1 MAIKNNSEGKPYFS
15 QRNNKIKPA
24 SSCNVTS
31 IINALSAAGWPVLEM
46 VPEGV
51 QPEDALMRFIMTD
64 AACDRKWRS
73 LDPQGK
79 QPPNEWHAVLAYGTN
94 RWLAGLGYAGSPVQF
109 RVNVSADEIK
119 SVIQNGGAAVV
130 SGAFPSVDGV
140 LNHVVAVVGYSGDDF
155 IIDDPWGDFR
165 DKYVT
170 VKGND
175 IPMKRSEF
183 MNLLKPVGASKK
195 WAHLVSVNPDAGKK
209 EKQESLAALD

>member
-31 IINALSAAGWPVLEM
+31 IINALSAAGWPVLAM

-51 QPEDALMRFIMTD
+51 QPEDSLMHFIMTD
-64 AACDRKWRS
+64 ASCDRKWRS
-73 LDPQGK
+73 LDPEGK
-79 QPPNEWHAVLAYGTN
+79 IPPNEWHAVLAYGAN
-94 RWLAGLGYAGSPVQF
+94 KWLAKLGYTDSPVQF
-109 RVNVSADEIK
+109 RENVSADEVK
-119 SVIQNGGAAVV
+119 SVIQKGGAAVV

-183 MNLLKPVGASKK
+183 MNLLKPLGNMKK
-195 WAHLVSVNPDAGKK
+195 WAHLVKRNPSIVKK
-209 EKQESLAALD
+209 ESKTDVLSV

>member
-1 MAIKNNSEGKPYFS
+1 MTGNGGALTRKANSRQMNGTQSLPTGQTGGLQVWDMPEALYNSGKMA
-15 QRNNKIKPA
+15 
-24 SSCNVTS
+24 
-31 IINALSAAGWPVLEM
+31 
-46 VPEGV
+46 
-51 QPEDALMRFIMTD
+51 
-64 AACDRKWRS
+64 
-73 LDPQGK
+73 
-79 QPPNEWHAVLAYGTN
+79 N

-109 RVNVSADEIK
+109 RENVSADEIK

-165 DKYVT
+165 DKYAT

-175 IPMKRSEF
+175 IPMKRTEF
-183 MNLLKPVGASKK
+183 MNLLKPVGATKK

>member
-1 MAIKNNSEGKPYFS
+1 MAIKNNSDGKPYFS

-31 IINALSAAGWPVLEM
+31 IINALSSAGWPVLAM

-79 QPPNEWHAVLAYGTN
+79 QPPNEWHAVLAYGAN
-94 RWLAGLGYAGSPVQF
+94 KWLAKLGYTDSPVQF
-109 RVNVSADEIK
+109 RENVTAEEIK
-119 SVIQNGGAAVV
+119 AVIQDGGA
-130 SGAFPSVDGV
+130 DGM
-140 LNHVVAVVGYSGDDF
+140 LNHVVAIVGYSGDDF

-175 IPMKRSEF
+175 IPMTRSEF
-183 MNLLKPVGASKK
+183 MNLLKPLGNMKK
-195 WAHLVSVNPDAGKK
+195 WAHLVKQNPYVVKK
-209 EKQESLAALD
+209 ESKTDILSV

>member
-51 QPEDALMRFIMTD
+51 QPEDALMRYIMTD
-64 AACDRKWRS
+64 ASCDRKWRS

-79 QPPNEWHAVLAYGTN
+79 QPPNEWHAVLAYGAN

-109 RVNVSADEIK
+109 RENVSADEIK

>member
-31 IINALSAAGWPVLEM
+31 IINALSAAGWPVEDM

-51 QPEDALMRFIMTD
+51 QPEDALMRYIMTD
-64 AACDRKWRS
+64 AGCDKKWRS
-73 LDPQGK
+73 LDPEGK
-79 QPPNEWHAVLAYGTN
+79 IPPNEWHAVLAYGAN
-94 RWLAGLGYAGSPVQF
+94 RWLSGLGYSGSPVQF
-109 RVNVSADEIK
+109 RENVSADEIK

-140 LNHVVAVVGYSGDDF
+140 LNHVVAIVGYSGDDF
-155 IIDDPWGDFR
+155 IIDDSWGDYR

-175 IPMKRSEF
+175 IPLKRADF
-183 MNLLKPVGASKK
+183 VRLLKPAGSARK
-195 WAHLVSVNPDAGKK
+195 WAHLVAVNPDAGKK